1 MTKERKAG
9 VLLPISSLPAPY
21 GIGTMGESAYRFIDW
36 LKAAGMKLWQVLPL
50 LPTNYGDSPYQSC
63 ASDALNYYFIDLDAL
78 EREGLLEKADYAF
91 LDWGADPR
99 RVDYEK
105 LFLHRAEVLKKAF
118 ARFDRTAS
126 DWKKFLK
133 TGKYR
138 DFALFMS
145 LKSKF
150 SYLPWTE
157 WPEPYRLC
165 DEKTIGAF
173 MAENGDELEFWQFT
187 QYLFLRQWNALKAYA
202 HENGVEIMGDMP
214 IYVASDSVEMWK
226 YRGELFLLD
235 EKGAPAAV
243 AGVPPDAFS
252 ADGQLWGNPVYDWE
266 KLKGNGYA
274 WWHARIDYALT
285 LFDILR
291 IDHFRGFD
299 RFYAIPAGAAD
310 AKEGEWLKGPGAALF
325 EGRKG
330 RPIVAEDLGI
340 IDEGV
345 RKMLKETGYPGMK
358 VLEFAFDG
366 NPDNDHKPS
375 HYGENCIAYT
385 GTHDNEPLLSYIE
398 GLDET
403 ARRTFEEDLRRE
415 CGAAKVPVRAESAS
429 ALCKTT
435 IRLLFSGKSFAA
447 VVPMKGGAD
456 QFSLHRCARKLELPL
471 QKIGTWKAGGGMAES
486 AGGKI
491 SKIKGNRYGKR
502 RNIEACRSYAFKAD
516 GDVGGDKSSLR
527 RRDKVRGGER
537 VYSAQPRPSGER
549 IRRGQLENLHGD
561 RVPQRLRH
569 DGNQALRG
577 GGRDRKRRG

>member
-1 MTKERKAG
+1 MLHQRGAG
-9 VLLPISSLPAPY
+9 VLMHISSLPSPY
-21 GIGTMGESAYRFIDW
+21 GIGVFDRHARDFIDRI
-36 LKAAGMKLWQVLPL
+36 ADMGFTYWQVLPFN
-50 LPTNYGDSPYQSC
+50 PIDRAGSPYCSPS
-63 ASDALNYYFIDLDAL
+63 AFAGNYLFIDPQGLQDMGLATAEEVAANRYDGTPYTADFAFAG
-78 EREGLLEKADYAF
+78 ERRLALLEQAF
-91 LDWGADPR
+91 LRIDDTLAA
-99 RVDYEK
+99 K
-105 LFLHRAEVLKKAF
+105 IKAF
-118 ARFDRTAS
+118 EVENPWLTDYSVFMAVKEAEGGKPWWQWSDRHAHYHTCIQ
-126 DWKKFLK
+126 DI
-133 TGKYR
+133 
-138 DFALFMS
+138 
-145 LKSKF
+145 F
-150 SYLPWTE
+150 SYE
-157 WPEPYRLC
+157 SRA
-165 DEKTIGAF
+165 AF
-173 MAENGDELEFWQFT
+173 WKFV
-187 QYLFLRQWNALKAYA
+187 QYIFYQQWGNIKAYA
-202 HENGVEIMGDMP
+202 NEKGVAVLGDMP
-214 IYVASDSVEMWK
+214 IYVAMDSADVWS
-226 YRGELFLLD
+226 GLPLFLID
-235 EKGAPAAV
+235 EKTLKPEKV
-243 AGVPPDAFS
+243 AGVPPDYFS
-252 ADGQLWGNPVYDWE
+252 ENGQLWGNPVYDWE

-447 VVPMKGGAD
+447 VVPMNDLLCLGKV
-456 QFSLHRCARKLELPL
+456 ARINFPSTVSRENWSYRFKKSEL
-471 QKIGTWKAGGGMAES
+471 
-486 AGGKI
+486 
-491 SKIKGNRYGKR
+491 GKR
-502 RNIEACRSYAFKAD
+502 AAEWLKALAE
-516 GDVGGDKSSLR
+516 K
-527 RRDKVRGGER
+527 
-537 VYSAQPRPSGER
+537 Y
-549 IRRGQLENLHGD
+549 
-561 RVPQRLRH
+561 QR
-569 DGNQALRG
+569 
-577 GGRDRKRRG
+577 